1 MIESVNT
8 LQVDCRCQEKQNI
21 FNYKI
26 MATFSELEIEMVW
39 QKGRVSS
46 LYYPNIYRVDSKG
59 RWMKR
64 DEYGNRDS
72 DWGWEIDHITPVS
85 KGGSG
90 HISNLQP
97 LNWRSNLEKSDNR
110 YY

>member
-1 MIESVNT
+1 
-8 LQVDCRCQEKQNI
+8 
-21 FNYKI
+21 

-46 LYYPNIYRVDSKG
+46 SYHPNIYRVDSKG

-85 KGGSG
+85 KGGSD